1 MQEGQEGKGS
11 LMSKGRELLA
21 ELQTLY
27 DTDLA
32 HWQRTHEGVTE
43 DLLFWGGQ
51 HYLDEEDLRERDRRR
66 LKIVGQETFN
76 VTRHKAA
83 QVSGAPTNVDGVIKE
98 PGVDPIMAEVGVAL
112 VNEVVTDPE
121 KLFDDYCDILLTGTI
136 AAGYWML
143 GIDYEPT
150 LDEIVFRPLD
160 PRNVM
165 WESGFHNPHDLMCG
179 HMVEERR
186 MPVSLIAKMGAHGW
200 DKKLC
205 KEVKSDSDQR
215 PSAKGNDQQF
225 PAETADAGKATVRL
239 WWFKND
245 DTYDSVEKPDT
256 FNPIDEADWHMACSS
271 CGWRGESGDGSELP
285 DTDICP
291 ECQGPAERIEAK
303 AEMEVRLRY
312 KKGRRLV
319 IEAPGQGFEKP
330 LYDGE
335 WPLWARSFT
344 VGFLSNYLHPSK
356 PIGPSDTSLN
366 WTAQLGSDLLMTMA
380 FQRVSEFRNYYLMP
394 SAGVEDW
401 KGDRFEFRDDQFNTM
416 FYKDELNP
424 AAVQVMN
431 GSSLDPAWNI
441 YWQATQTVLKSVQGI
456 SDLGLTPSSS
466 KDIAASTVSQLTVQ
480 GEIPVEH
487 LKRRWHREKARI
499 FGIIYDLTRQVLSP
513 EKMSTLQ
520 IEGMED
526 VVAGLS
532 GDDLPDMDFVLT
544 DAGPMGAIEKTR
556 AEGTMLLVNVAQQ
569 NPAWIDFI
577 AQANRIPS
585 SVLRKVKKKMAELEA
600 QQMQAS
606 MQVGGQPGSPNNG
619 GQPPIGGTGET
630 VPPPPPM
637 GGMPPPEMLA
647 AMQGVGGMMPP
658 Q

>member
-1 MQEGQEGKGS
+1 VS
-11 LMSKGRELLA
+11 TGRELLS
-21 ELQTLY
+21 ELESLY
-27 DTDLA
+27 ANDLA

-76 VTRHKAA
+76 VTRHKSA
-83 QVSGAPTNVDGVIKE
+83 QVGGAPTNVDGVIKE

-112 VNEVVTDPE
+112 VNNEVSDPE
-121 KLFDDYCDILLTGTI
+121 KLFDDYCDILLTGAI
-136 AAGYWML
+136 SAGYWML

-150 LDEIVFRPLD
+150 IDEVVFRPLD
-160 PRNVM
+160 PRNYM
-165 WESGFHNPHDLMCG
+165 WEPGFHNPHDLMCG
-179 HMVEERR
+179 RAVEDRR
-186 MPVSLIAKMGAHGW
+186 MPVSLIAKMGKHGW
-200 DKKLC
+200 DKKLV
-205 KEVKSDSDQR
+205 KEVKADSDQR
-215 PSAKGNDQQF
+215 PSTKGGDSQH
-225 PAETADAGKATVRL
+225 PAETADAGNATIRF
-239 WWFKND
+239 WWFKHD
-245 DTYDSVEKPDT
+245 DSVDSKEKEGTYRELDS
-256 FNPIDEADWHMACSS
+256 EDWYMGCSE
-271 CGWRGESGDGSELP
+271 CGWRGEAGLGQDLP
-285 DTDICP
+285 EVDECP
-291 ECQGPAERIEAK
+291 ECGGTATRTEAK
-303 AEMEVRLRY
+303 ADMEVRERY

-319 IEAPGQGFEKP
+319 IEAPGQGFDKP
-330 LYDGE
+330 LYDGP

-394 SAGVEDW
+394 TVGVTDW

-424 AAVQVMN
+424 AAVQVLN

-441 YWQATQTVLKSVQGI
+441 YWQATQTVLKSAQGI
-456 SDLGLTPSSS
+456 SDLGLTPQSS
-466 KDIAASTVSQLTVQ
+466 KDIASSTVSQLTAQ

-499 FGIIYDLTRQVLSP
+499 FGIVYDLLRQVLTP
-513 EKMSTLQ
+513 EKLSALQ
-520 IEGMED
+520 IEGLD
-526 VVAGLS
+526 DLVVGLS
-532 GDDLPDMDFVLT
+532 GEDLPDMDFVLT

-577 AQANRIPS
+577 AQANRIPN
-585 SVLRKVKKKMAELEA
+585 SVLRKVKKKMAELAAE
-600 QQMQAS
+600 QQAAMQ
-606 MQVGGQPGSPNNG
+606 MGGQPGSPNNG
-619 GQPPIGGTGET
+619 GQPEMSGTGEPA
-630 VPPPPPM
+630 PPPAPM
-637 GGMPPPEMLA
+637 NGPPPSELMA
-647 AMQGVGGMMPP
+647 ALQGVGGMTPP